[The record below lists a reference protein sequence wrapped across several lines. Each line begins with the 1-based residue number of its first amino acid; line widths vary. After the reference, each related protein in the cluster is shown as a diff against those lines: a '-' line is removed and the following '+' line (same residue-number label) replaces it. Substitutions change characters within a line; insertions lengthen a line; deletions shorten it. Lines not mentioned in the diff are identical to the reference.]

1 MAIDGTYNIEIQAPG
16 RTATGILR
24 IKAEGEKLS
33 GTYEAHE
40 KQQPLTGTMK
50 GNSLHFFTA
59 VGEPPQQKKLE
70 FKGTVL
76 DNEIK
81 GKASADGSEPS
92 AFRGTKV

>member
-1 MAIDGTYNIEIQAPG
+1 MAVDGTYDIAIQAPG

-40 KQQPLTGTMK
+40 KQQPLTGSIK
-50 GNSLHFFTA
+50 GNSIHFFTA
-59 VGEPPQQKKLE
+59 VGDPPQQKKLE
-70 FKGTVL
+70 FKGMVL
-76 DNEIK
+76 DNEIT

-92 AFRGTKV
+92 DFRGTKI